1 MKQTIYVVPHAHW
14 DREWYMPFEWHRARL
29 ADHLDR
35 VLELLEGEDYPTYHL
50 DGQMIAVE
58 DYLALRPE
66 KRALLEKHARAG
78 RLKLGPWYVLQDEYL
93 TSGEANVRNLLRG
106 LRMAEAYGG
115 ACRIGYLPDAFGNVS
130 QMPQLLCQAG
140 MTAAAFGRGVE
151 PVGADGM
158 SDPGHC
164 RPARSEFFWE
174 SPDGSRILSL
184 FFANWYNNGQE
195 IPADP
200 EEARSY
206 WDQRLAQARRYA
218 AADHL
223 LFLNGSDHQPVQR
236 DLPKALE
243 TARRLY
249 PELEFVQSDL
259 ERCAQGVLD
268 SGAAL
273 ETVSGELAGQE
284 TAGDNTLCN
293 TASSRAPL
301 KALNRENEVLLERL
315 AEPLAAMASMAG
327 EETDPALLDRAWML
341 LMQNHPHDSI
351 CGCSIDEVH
360 RETAGRYARS
370 IQLGRLL
377 ADQAGG
383 RLSGR
388 IAAPGLAGS
397 AAAFA
402 VWNTSGWSRTQAAE
416 AVVSLERV
424 YGTREARRA
433 LLDRPAGTYHLTDS
447 RGRELPCV
455 VEDLGVCFGY
465 ELPEDSFRRPY
476 FERRV
481 RVRFQAEDIPAF
493 GYQVFYLR
501 EGAPAPAG
509 AGLASGPRRMENPFV
524 RVDIGED
531 GTFSLTEK
539 GTGRIYRDLGYYE
552 DTGDVGDEYI
562 FRETLGEPVTTRGLP
577 AEIVCL
583 ENAPFRACFRITHRL
598 DVPACADG
606 ALAEAAA
613 SMEPRLE
620 RRIRRGGETVRLEL
634 RTFLTLE
641 EGSPLVRFRTEFENT
656 ARDHRLR
663 AVFPTGLR
671 TDWHLA
677 DSVFDV
683 IRRPDVPGKAW
694 TNPSRCQR
702 MQYFAAAED
711 GEGGLLCA
719 NRGVYE
725 YEVLPQD
732 KALAVTLLRAVGEL
746 GDWGVFP
753 TPEAQCLG
761 VVSMELGIAAYSGA
775 LRRDGCR
782 LAAQFQADMPAFQI
796 FQAEGGLPERGSFL
810 ECRGDGLAYTA
821 FKRSADGR
829 GYVLRLF
836 NTGDAPSELALR
848 AREGYTYYRSNILEE
863 PCVLLEPDSGGALR
877 LPVGGREILTIRLET
892 I

>member
-1 MKQTIYVVPHAHW
+1 MKETIHVVPHAHW

-35 VLELLEGEDYPTYHL
+35 VLDLLEGEDYPTYHL

-58 DYLALRPE
+58 DYLAVRPE
-66 KRALLEKHARAG
+66 KRALLEKQARAG

-130 QMPQLLCQAG
+130 QMPQLLRQAG

-151 PVGADGM
+151 PAGTDGAA
-158 SDPGHC
+158 DPARC

-174 SPDGSRILSL
+174 SPDGSRVLSL

-195 IPADP
+195 IPVSP
-200 EEARSY
+200 QEARAY
-206 WDQRLAQARRYA
+206 WDRRLAQARRYA
-218 AADHL
+218 SADQL

-236 DLPKALE
+236 DLPQALE

-259 ERCAQGVLD
+259 ERFAQRVLE

-284 TAGDNTLCN
+284 TAGNNTLCN
-293 TASSRAPL
+293 TASSRMPL
-301 KALNRENEVLLERL
+301 KALNRENEVLLERF
-315 AEPLAAMASMAG
+315 AEPLSAMAAMAG
-327 EETDPALLDRAWML
+327 GGTDPALLERAWML

-360 RETAGRYARS
+360 RETEGRYARS

-377 ADQAGG
+377 TEQAG
-383 RLSGR
+383 RQLSGR
-388 IAAPGLAGS
+388 IAAPGLGEA

-402 VWNTSGWSRTQAAE
+402 VWNTSGWPGTQTAE

-433 LLDRPAGTYHLTDS
+433 LLAHPAGICRLTDS
-447 RGRELPCV
+447 RDRELPCT

-509 AGLASGPRRMENPFV
+509 PDLAAGPRRMENRFV
-524 RVDIGED
+524 RVEIGED

-539 GTGRIYRDLGYYE
+539 GTGRVYRNLGYYE
-552 DTGDVGDEYI
+552 DAGDVGDEYI
-562 FRETLGEPVTTRGLP
+562 FRETLGEPVTTLGRP
-577 AEIVCL
+577 ADIVCL
-583 ENAPFRACFRITHRL
+583 ENTPFRACFRITHKL
-598 DVPACADG
+598 EIPACADG

-613 SMEPRLE
+613 SMEPRME
-620 RRIRRGGETVRLEL
+620 RRIGRGGETVLLEL

-641 EGSPLVRFRTEFENT
+641 EGSPLVRFRTEWENT

-663 AVFPTGLR
+663 ALFPTGLD

-683 IRRPDVPGKAW
+683 IPRPDVPGAAW

-702 MQYFAAAED
+702 MQYFVAAED

-719 NRGVYE
+719 NRGAYE
-725 YEVLPQD
+725 YEVLPRD
-732 KALAVTLLRAVGEL
+732 KTLAVTLLRAVGEL

-761 VVSMELGIAAYSGA
+761 PASMELGIAAYSGG

-782 LAAQFQADMPAFQI
+782 LASQFQADPPAFQI
-796 FQAEGGLPERGSFL
+796 FQAEGSLPERGSFL
-810 ECRGDGLAYTA
+810 RCRGEGLAFTA
-821 FKRSADGR
+821 FKRSEDGK
-829 GYVLRLF
+829 GYILRLF
-836 NTGDAPSELALR
+836 NTGDAPSELALE
-848 AREGYTYYRSNILEE
+848 AKDGYAYYRSNILEE
-863 PCVLLEPDSGGALR
+863 PCVLLEPDAGGTLR
-877 LPVGGREILTIRLET
+877 LPVGGREILTIRFEN